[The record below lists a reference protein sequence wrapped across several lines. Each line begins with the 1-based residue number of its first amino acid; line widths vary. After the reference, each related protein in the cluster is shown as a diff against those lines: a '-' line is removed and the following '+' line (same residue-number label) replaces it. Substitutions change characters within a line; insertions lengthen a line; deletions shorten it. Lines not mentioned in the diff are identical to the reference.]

1 MAAGPLPCEL
11 ERLTGPGAAIGGT
24 GWGKAERDGEE
35 APERACVVVRGRD
48 VMPVLR
54 CVGVRWC
61 VCECECGCVGV
72 RKSAGRLWRAAVG
85 VAIMLL
91 LLVVVTGG

>member
-11 ERLTGPGAAIGGT
+11 ERLTGPGAAIVAAGM
-24 GWGKAERDGEE
+24 GWGKAEERDGEE
-35 APERACVVVRGRD
+35 APERACVVRGRD

-91 LLVVVTGG
+91 FVVTGG